1 MRVALFSRESLEY
14 HFSLIN
20 RTGAERRKQQVFGNN
35 IVDAFHYVIGE
46 TLFDSFASD
55 EKQEFACAIDTAM
68 MRSYRSR
75 IYAKGRTL

>member
-1 MRVALFSRESLEY
+1 MRISLFSREALEY
-14 HFSLIN
+14 HHSIMN
-20 RTGAERRKQQVFGNN
+20 RTSAERSKQVFGNN

-68 MRSYRSR
+68 MRSYRRR